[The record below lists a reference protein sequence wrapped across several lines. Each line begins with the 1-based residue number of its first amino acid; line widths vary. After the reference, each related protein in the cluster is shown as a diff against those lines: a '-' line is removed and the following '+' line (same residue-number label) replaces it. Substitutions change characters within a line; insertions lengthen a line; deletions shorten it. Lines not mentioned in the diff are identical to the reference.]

1 MCHSASTLIT
11 LIFYESLLLSGI
23 CALLNLRLSR
33 FTARFYEFLSPLR
46 NKADLYKEG
55 EDREGQCVCVTE
67 IKIAVLRCFTL
78 FDVTIFVLYFSLR
91 KVCVHVCNND

>member
-1 MCHSASTLIT
+1 M
-11 LIFYESLLLSGI
+11 
-23 CALLNLRLSR
+23 
-33 FTARFYEFLSPLR
+33 
-46 NKADLYKEG
+46 
-55 EDREGQCVCVTE
+55 CVTE